1 MFRKFYRLFLLSVF
15 MMLGSLLFFPLH
27 AQTQLTNIPTMRI
40 ETFDGQDIV
49 SKTDYKLAR
58 ISMTDETGTVV
69 YDSVSIRGRGNSS
82 WDRMKDKRPYRL
94 KFQKKEKFLGKGYA
108 KAKSWVL
115 LANAD
120 DKTLI
125 RNALTFIMSDRVGVK
140 VVPAM
145 QFVDLYLNNRF
156 VGNYMIS
163 DKIDVR
169 PHRVNITEQDT
180 IVTDPNT
187 DISGG
192 YLLEIDGFTDS
203 EATYFHTKKNLNVR
217 IHSPEEEVINNQQI
231 NYIQN
236 FVQDFEDRIFKEP
249 IGDYVSMVDSAT
261 FISWYLSNEIAAN
274 LDAFWSI
281 YFYKERGEDF
291 FYWGP
296 LWDEDLGYNNTTR
309 AGDVSTSLLTDVG
322 FGKSQGKIWMQR
334 LRNDEWFRSA
344 TADAYERIYNEGLT
358 DFMIGVVDSLVNLL
372 QESADLNYQ
381 VWSINQRVYEEID
394 LFNTYTEYIDC
405 LKQFIRK
412 HNDYLLAE
420 FNSRRPKEP
429 EKPFE
434 PLTNKYYRLH
444 ASGNSNFVIDVTS
457 GEAVP
462 GKAICLNFEDD
473 ASLSQQ
479 WRPVRVSENRYRFIN
494 RQSEMALADYTESDP
509 YSYPL
514 VLYPVDENDERQEWY
529 LSEPRNGDTYNLY
542 NVATSKHINNRGGR
556 FTAGNDVVGYASSD
570 KDATS
575 ANRLWIFEEFA
586 DVETK
591 PDTVSTAIL
600 SAKRPDYALRYAPT
614 AERLRFV
621 SNNPES
627 LTFQVAVYSM
637 SGQLL
642 REFEAQQGCDVA
654 DLPKAAYLVVWTEGG
669 VRRSVKFVK

>member
-15 MMLGSLLFFPLH
+15 MMLGSLLSFPLH

-236 FVQDFEDRIFKEP
+236 FVQEFEDRIFKEP

-457 GEAVP
+457 GDAVP

-514 VLYPVDENDERQEWY
+514 VLYPVDESDERQEWY
-529 LSEPRNGDTYNLY
+529 LSVPRNGDTYNLY

-586 DVETK
+586 DVETE

-614 AERLRFV
+614 AGRLRFV